1 MENDFKFHVGQVVNY
16 TNDNGVNWG
25 NRTIIKAEHTDYGK
39 AYYINPTDSPW
50 FAVPERC
57 FKEVKP

>member
-1 MENDFKFHVGQVVNY
+1 MKKFKFHVGQVVNF

-25 NRTIIKAEHTDYGK
+25 NRTITEAVDEGYGN
-39 AYYINPTDSPW
+39 AYRITPHDAPW

-57 FKEVKP
+57 FKEVK